1 MFKNKKNIKIYDPV
15 INPKDL
21 KELKLKF
28 TNLKK
33 GFKNS
38 DVAIILNNH
47 KSYLDIDIYSLIKS
61 MKKPSIFIDTWH
73 IFNLSEIKQL
83 KGVLYGD
90 RSKLMRKKFIPIA
103 NPSIG
108 EAEAQKVY
116 SVVKRGL
123 D

>member
-21 KELKLKF
+21 KKLKLKF

-73 IFNLSEIKQL
+73 IFEPSEIKQL
-83 KGVLYGD
+83 KGVLYGG
-90 RSKLMRKKFIPIA
+90 
-103 NPSIG
+103 IG
-108 EAEAQKVY
+108 VN
-116 SVVKRGL
+116 
-123 D
+123 